1 VSLADASAETL
12 RAKAAYERARAAVL
26 DMTGGAPGG
35 STAPSAYWREELET
49 IDYMIDASP
58 LILRK
63 LRHHAFHITGIRP
76 YDYRSKGDNRR
87 EYFEA
92 RLNALRALGGD
103 SLLVPES
110 PALGGFGFDIGGRL
124 FNVDTLKFYEVLIGM
139 ERGGVLPAL
148 RQRQR
153 PVVCEIGAG
162 WGGFAYQFKTLV
174 PNSTYV
180 IVDFPELF
188 LYSATYLGTVFPEAR
203 LAFVGAG
210 GDAADVARTRGDA
223 DFVFVPQALAGRAT
237 IGQPDLVVNM
247 VSFQEM
253 TDGQVRR
260 YADIA
265 ASTGCPFIYSFNR
278 ERSAYN
284 TELIRVSDALAERY
298 RLTEVPVLE
307 SDYTNAMKR
316 MPKAGKVQER
326 SEFNYRHLVG
336 RLDPSSVGHALS
348 ASAEALPKAAR
359 TGPTGSRGVVLGMTL
374 YNNARHLPEAIES
387 LLAQTHRDFTLI
399 LLDDASADETESI
412 ARTYVSGDTRV
423 KYFKHD
429 SRQAMIATWRDVVQ
443 IAMRECP
450 TAEYFAWV
458 SDHDRWHP
466 RWLERLLGE
475 LETDPDAV
483 LAYPITRRIDP
494 TGVEL
499 DKGPRLFDTVGC
511 ADLRA
516 RWRHMCHAAVAAGDM
531 VYGLM
536 RVRALDKAGIFRR
549 VLRPDRLLVAELMLY
564 GGVRQVP
571 EALWFRR
578 DSGAASVDRQRHT
591 LVLPG
596 DEPKWFHSP
605 PWWQHSILL
614 WNHYAVPEPPPL
626 AISRNAWRGMLLR
639 YALTYGWKHFRK
651 TETSH
656 AVVRGYDNVI
666 WTKKI
671 TKHYWHHAVYNL
683 LIGSRAA
690 WGKTRRFGRR
700 AVYEVLMLTHRLG
713 LRGRG
718 KAPSR

>member
-1 VSLADASAETL
+1 MSLAEASAAAEAM
-12 RAKAAYERARAAVL
+12 RAKAAYERARDAVL
-26 DMTGGAPGG
+26 KMIGGATGGA
-35 STAPSAYWREELET
+35 TAPSEYWREELET

-92 RLNALRALGGD
+92 RLQALRALGGD
-103 SLLVPES
+103 NLLVPES
-110 PALGGFGFDIGGRL
+110 PSLGGFGFDIGGRL

-148 RQRQR
+148 RQCER

-162 WGGFAYQFKTLV
+162 WGGFAYQFKTLF

-210 GDAADVARTRGDA
+210 EQAAAVRDA
-223 DFVFVPQALAGRAT
+223 DFVFVPQARAGRDT
-237 IGQPDLVVNM
+237 IGQLDLVVNM

-253 TDGQVRR
+253 TDTQVRR

-265 ASTGCPFIYSFNR
+265 ASAGCPFVYSFNR

-336 RLDPSSVGHALS
+336 RLDPSSVGHVLS
-348 ASAEALPKAAR
+348 DVPVGRSQR
-359 TGPTGSRGVVLGMTL
+359 TGPTGGGGVVLGMTL

-387 LLAQTHRDFTLI
+387 LIAQTHSDFTLI
-399 LLDDASADETESI
+399 LLDDASADETESV
-412 ARTYVSGDTRV
+412 ARAYVSRDARI

-475 LETDPDAV
+475 LDADPDAV
-483 LAYPITRRIDP
+483 LAYPITRRIGP
-494 TGVEL
+494 TGIEL
-499 DKGPRLFDTVGC
+499 DKGPRLFDTVGW
-511 ADLRA
+511 AGLRA

-549 VLRPDRLLVAELMLY
+549 VLRPDRLLIAELMLY

-605 PWWQHSILL
+605 PWLQHSILL
-614 WNHYAVPEPPPL
+614 WNEYAVPEPPPL
-626 AISRNAWRGMLLR
+626 PISRNAWRGMLLR

-666 WTKKI
+666 WTKKL

-683 LIGSRAA
+683 LVGSRVA

-700 AVYEVLMLTHRLG
+700 VVYEVLMLTHRLG

>member
-1 VSLADASAETL
+1 VEAETL

-26 DMTGGAPGG
+26 VMTGGAPGG
-35 STAPSAYWREELET
+35 ATAPSAYWREELET

-336 RLDPSSVGHALS
+336 RLDPSSVGRVLS
-348 ASAEALPKAAR
+348 DAAVGRSQR
-359 TGPTGSRGVVLGMTL
+359 TGPTGSGGVVLGMTL

>member
-1 VSLADASAETL
+1 
-12 RAKAAYERARAAVL
+12 
-26 DMTGGAPGG
+26 
-35 STAPSAYWREELET
+35 
-49 IDYMIDASP
+49 
-58 LILRK
+58 
-63 LRHHAFHITGIRP
+63 
-76 YDYRSKGDNRR
+76 
-87 EYFEA
+87 
-92 RLNALRALGGD
+92 
-103 SLLVPES
+103 
-110 PALGGFGFDIGGRL
+110 
-124 FNVDTLKFYEVLIGM
+124 
-139 ERGGVLPAL
+139 
-148 RQRQR
+148 
-153 PVVCEIGAG
+153 
-162 WGGFAYQFKTLV
+162 
-174 PNSTYV
+174 
-180 IVDFPELF
+180 
-188 LYSATYLGTVFPEAR
+188 
-203 LAFVGAG
+203 LAFVGAD
-210 GDAADVARTRGDA
+210 GDAADMARTRGDA
-223 DFVFVPQALAGRAT
+223 DFVFVPQALAGRDT

-265 ASTGCPFIYSFNR
+265 ASAGCPFVYSFNR

-336 RLDPSSVGHALS
+336 RLDPSSVGRVLS
-348 ASAEALPKAAR
+348 DAAVGRSQR
-359 TGPTGSRGVVLGMTL
+359 TGPTGSGGVVLGMTL

-516 RWRHMCHAAVAAGDM
+516 RWRHMCHMAVAAGDM

>member
-1 VSLADASAETL
+1 
-12 RAKAAYERARAAVL
+12 
-26 DMTGGAPGG
+26 
-35 STAPSAYWREELET
+35 
-49 IDYMIDASP
+49 
-58 LILRK
+58 
-63 LRHHAFHITGIRP
+63 
-76 YDYRSKGDNRR
+76 
-87 EYFEA
+87 
-92 RLNALRALGGD
+92 
-103 SLLVPES
+103 
-110 PALGGFGFDIGGRL
+110 
-124 FNVDTLKFYEVLIGM
+124 
-139 ERGGVLPAL
+139 
-148 RQRQR
+148 
-153 PVVCEIGAG
+153 
-162 WGGFAYQFKTLV
+162 
-174 PNSTYV
+174 
-180 IVDFPELF
+180 
-188 LYSATYLGTVFPEAR
+188 
-203 LAFVGAG
+203 
-210 GDAADVARTRGDA
+210 
-223 DFVFVPQALAGRAT
+223 
-237 IGQPDLVVNM
+237 M

-253 TDGQVRR
+253 TDTQVRR

-265 ASTGCPFIYSFNR
+265 ASAGCPFVYSFNR

-336 RLDPSSVGHALS
+336 RLDPSSVGHVLS
-348 ASAEALPKAAR
+348 DVPVGRSQR
-359 TGPTGSRGVVLGMTL
+359 TGPTGGGGIVLGMTL

-387 LLAQTHRDFTLI
+387 LIAQTHSDFTLI
-399 LLDDASADETESI
+399 LLDDASADETESV
-412 ARTYVSGDTRV
+412 ARAYVSRDARI

-466 RWLERLLGE
+466 RWLECLLGE
-475 LETDPDAV
+475 LDADPDAV
-483 LAYPITRRIDP
+483 LAYPITRRIGP
-494 TGVEL
+494 TGIEL

-511 ADLRA
+511 AGLRA

-549 VLRPDRLLVAELMLY
+549 VLRPDRLLIAELMLY

-605 PWWQHSILL
+605 PWLQHSILL
-614 WNHYAVPEPPPL
+614 WNQYAVPEPPPL
-626 AISRNAWRGMLLR
+626 PISRNAWRGMLLR

-666 WTKKI
+666 WTKKL

-683 LIGSRAA
+683 LVGSRVA

-700 AVYEVLMLTHRLG
+700 VVYEVLMLTHRLG

>member
-1 VSLADASAETL
+1 V
-12 RAKAAYERARAAVL
+12 
-26 DMTGGAPGG
+26 
-35 STAPSAYWREELET
+35 
-49 IDYMIDASP
+49 
-58 LILRK
+58 
-63 LRHHAFHITGIRP
+63 H
-76 YDYRSKGDNRR
+76 
-87 EYFEA
+87 
-92 RLNALRALGGD
+92 
-103 SLLVPES
+103 
-110 PALGGFGFDIGGRL
+110 
-124 FNVDTLKFYEVLIGM
+124 
-139 ERGGVLPAL
+139 
-148 RQRQR
+148 
-153 PVVCEIGAG
+153 
-162 WGGFAYQFKTLV
+162 
-174 PNSTYV
+174 
-180 IVDFPELF
+180 
-188 LYSATYLGTVFPEAR
+188 
-203 LAFVGAG
+203 
-210 GDAADVARTRGDA
+210 DA
-223 DFVFVPQALAGRAT
+223 DFVFVPQALAGRDT

-284 TELIRVSDALAERY
+284 TELIRVSDALAECY

-316 MPKAGKVQER
+316 MPKAGKVLER

-336 RLDPSSVGHALS
+336 RLDPSVGPVLS
-348 ASAEALPKAAR
+348 DRPSGASER
-359 TGPTGSRGVVLGMTL
+359 TRPTGGGGVVLGMTL

-412 ARTYVSGDTRV
+412 GRAYVSRDARI

-475 LETDPDAV
+475 LDADPDAV
-483 LAYPITRRIDP
+483 LAYPITRRIGP
-494 TGVEL
+494 TGIEL

-511 ADLRA
+511 VDLRA

-536 RVRALDKAGIFRR
+536 RVRSLDKAGIFRR

-596 DEPKWFHSP
+596 DEPKWFHAP

-614 WNHYAVPEPPPL
+614 WNQYAVPEPPPL
-626 AISRNAWRGMLLR
+626 PISRTAWRGMLLR
-639 YALTYGWKHFRK
+639 YALTYGWKHLRK
-651 TETSH
+651 TEASH
-656 AVVRGYDNVI
+656 AVGRGIDNAI

-683 LIGSRAA
+683 LVGSRAA